1 MISMDKFNIF
11 VFINVNFKLKTRIHY
26 LNKINNDFTIGRD
39 IMVLNRNKDKKIIFF
54 NLSLGV

>member
-1 MISMDKFNIF
+1 MDKFNIF

-39 IMVLNRNKDKKIIFF
+39 IMVLNRNKDKNIIFF
-54 NLSLGV
+54 NLSLGG